1 MWEFSREQAHV
12 PAEQSAAQPYPW
24 FSSADAD
31 PRWSRRHFGA
41 ASQGPQSP
49 VRLTPGRSTIVLPRS
64 LRMRSSKDFRRTTR
78 RGLRASRPTL
88 VVHAARIPDNGP
100 ITRNSAG
107 HTGPRIG
114 FVVNGAVGN
123 AVMRNRIKRRLRHLA
138 AAHVTAAPAGTGPET
153 IGPET
158 IGPETI
164 GPETIGPETIGPE
177 TIGPETIGIVVRA
190 LPRAATNPGELP
202 RDFGSAW
209 HEVLYRLTAGRPERD
224 GGAQ

>member
-64 LRMRSSKDFRRTTR
+64 LRMRTSKDFRRTTR

-100 ITRNSAG
+100 ITRNSPG

-138 AAHVTAAPAGTGPET
+138 AAHVTDAPSG
-153 IGPET
+153 
-158 IGPETI
+158 
-164 GPETIGPETIGPE
+164 IGPE

-190 LPRAATNPGELP
+190 LPRAATDPAELP
-202 RDFGSAW
+202 RDFRSAW

-224 GGAQ
+224 GGAQGSMC